1 MEEQEEGAKEKE
13 EAEEEEEEEEVV
25 EEQTLGPFTQETRPL
40 IPTRPLTAR
49 KMPRVQR
56 ALIRWKGRWKA

>member
-1 MEEQEEGAKEKE
+1 M
-13 EAEEEEEEEEVV
+13 EEEEEATEEKEEEVEEEVV

-56 ALIRWKGRWKA
+56 ALIR